1 MLRKINQTLGT
12 MGSTIRIIK
21 KQIKEL
27 SKVLENN
34 NLKKMTVTLLLAKL
48 VLRIQAI
55 KMDRILKIMNVKIN
69 LRLTRMAMMAA
80 DLMMKVEKKNKSR
93 NKVKRN
99 ISLIKVKMINLKI
112 PTMFTIIKIIRK
124 SQVKESK
131 KNHPKISKTGT
142 TSKTSARF
150 SWTEST
156 CEI

>member
-1 MLRKINQTLGT
+1 M
-12 MGSTIRIIK
+12 
-21 KQIKEL
+21 
-27 SKVLENN
+27 LENI
-34 NLKKMTVTLLLAKL
+34 NLKIMTVTLLLAKL

-69 LRLTRMAMMAA
+69 LRLTRMVMMAA

-93 NKVKRN
+93 SKVKRS
-99 ISLIKVKMINLKI
+99 ISLIKVKMINHKT

-124 SQVKESK
+124 FQVKESK
-131 KNHPKISKTGT
+131 KIHPKINKTVA
-142 TSKTSARF
+142 TSKMSVRF

>member
-1 MLRKINQTLGT
+1 M
-12 MGSTIRIIK
+12 
-21 KQIKEL
+21 
-27 SKVLENN
+27 LENN
-34 NLKKMTVTLLLAKL
+34 NLKIMTVTLLLAKL
-48 VLRIQAI
+48 VLRIQVI

-69 LRLTRMAMMAA
+69 LRLTRMVMMAA

-93 NKVKRN
+93 SKVKRS
-99 ISLIKVKMINLKI
+99 ISLIKVKMINHKT

-131 KNHPKISKTGT
+131 KTHPKINKTVA
-142 TSKTSARF
+142 TSKISVRF